1 MRPSSVGPM
10 AASAVEPPPLEIT
23 ATSVVTV
30 KSTIFLLPN
39 SLLSFNLEENGFMK
53 ILRAY

>member
-1 MRPSSVGPM
+1 MRPSSVGTM
-10 AASAVEPPPLEIT
+10 DASAVEPPSIEMT
-23 ATSVVTV
+23 AKSAVTV